1 MSARRERGRLLV
13 QRPPPE
19 GWRSGWSPSAPVR
32 RCACGARIIARSG
45 AFVRCERGCLHL
57 PRGPAPSA
65 LPPKVDPAAEAQ
77 RQRYE
82 GLRRDIR
89 LLEVGFVQDV
99 RKGRRPSARAV
110 ALALEAVERL
120 KEAFPD
126 RASETERAFRW
137 LARQRAAREAATA

>member
-1 MSARRERGRLLV
+1 M
-13 QRPPPE
+13 
-19 GWRSGWSPSAPVR
+19 
-32 RCACGARIIARSG
+32 
-45 AFVRCERGCLHL
+45 
-57 PRGPAPSA
+57 
-65 LPPKVDPAAEAQ
+65 DPAAEAQ